1 MTMVSWY
8 SRGCV
13 RTDTPF
19 LVTSTFTLSARGDF
33 TISSDARTY
42 RRMESLKKD
51 DKNRCQLR
59 VFENGN

>member
-33 TISSDARTY
+33 TIFSDARACRWIEPT
-42 RRMESLKKD
+42 KKD

-59 VFENGN
+59 EFENGN